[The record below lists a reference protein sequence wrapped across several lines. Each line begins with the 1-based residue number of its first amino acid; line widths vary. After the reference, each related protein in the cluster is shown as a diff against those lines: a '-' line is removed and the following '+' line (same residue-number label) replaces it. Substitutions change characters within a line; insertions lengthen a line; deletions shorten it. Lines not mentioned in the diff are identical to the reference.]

1 MTEILLSGKAVMAY
15 EILMILVLV
24 FVLIHQWK
32 KNSAARER
40 REIRNAK
47 MRNVQLEEKLKNPDS
62 IMDWSKTPNP
72 FEVQY
77 VQNPEKNSRPD
88 SNFQIELE
96 VHTETSVQR
105 YLFDLDEEITVGKSE
120 RNSLP
125 LNDKSAADRSCSIF
139 RKNRSVY
146 VKNENY
152 EKPICIQRGKK
163 KQLIQNQIVKLQS
176 KDILSI
182 GKTTLHISLYE
193 N

>member
-1 MTEILLSGKAVMAY
+1 MAEILLSGKAVMVY
-15 EILMILVLV
+15 EILLILILLFVLV
-24 FVLIHQWK
+24 RQWK
-32 KNSAARER
+32 KNSDARER

-47 MRNVQLEEKLKNPDS
+47 MRNVRLEGKLKNPDS
-62 IMDWSKTPNP
+62 VMDWSKTPNP

-77 VQNPEKNSRPD
+77 VQNAEKNVRSDP
-88 SNFQIELE
+88 NFQIELE
-96 VHTETSVQR
+96 VHTETSVKR
-105 YLFDLDEEITVGKSE
+105 YLFDLDEAITIGKSE

-125 LNDKSAADRSCSIF
+125 LNDRTVAERNCSIF
-139 RKNRSVY
+139 RRKQFVY
-146 VKNENY
+146 VKNECY

-176 KDILSI
+176 RDILSI